1 MRIRDSVFGS
11 PKEQRLYRTLKSRWA
26 DKFNL
31 YPSLPFTSI
40 IDIQDADIKEREK
53 RYLFKTS
60 VDFTLC
66 QKETEKPIMSIEFDG
81 LGHGFSHEGKY
92 IQVRQSKDPFRKLKF
107 DLKLRVAQKTSYPYI
122 IVSLEEAQPFS
133 EDLELTIV
141 DGLIGRIL
149 ARKRFEESL
158 EEREEELARVGLE
171 DFIDLI
177 ETKGM
182 YEAHEQQYT
191 NNDYVQERIRCL
203 EVMAD
208 SEYNPV
214 SRQAWVLRDELVKLG
229 IYEGEAGKY
238 VEEPPAPVL
247 RDISDVETLEKRL
260 GILNDPLT
268 KVGCEVS
275 FKVKGL
281 QKEVSSKVFI
291 RNFGAD
297 SVSLAKEIAT
307 LLAAKKALVS
317 WFCLRRGKAES
328 P

>member
-1 MRIRDSVFGS
+1 MKIRDSVFGS
-11 PKEQRLYRTLKSRWA
+11 RQERGFYATLKSTWA
-26 DKFNL
+26 DRFNL
-31 YPSLPFTSI
+31 YPSLPFAAI
-40 IDIQDADIKEREK
+40 IDFEDMVLTERA
-53 RYLFKTS
+53 RSYLLKTS

-66 QKETEKPIMSIEFDG
+66 EKKGDKPVLSIDFDG
-81 LGHGFSHEGKY
+81 LGLGFCQEGKY
-92 IQVRQSKDPFRKLKF
+92 IQLRQSKDPFRKLKF

-122 IVSLEEAQPFS
+122 IVSVEEAQPFS

-149 ARKRFEESL
+149 ARKRFEDLL
-158 EEREEELARVGLE
+158 EERKEELTCEGWE
-171 DFIDLI
+171 DFIDF
-177 ETKGM
+177 EEMKGM
-182 YEAHEQQYT
+182 YEAHGQQYT
-191 NNDYVQERIRCL
+191 SNDYTQDRIRYL

-208 SEYNPV
+208 SEHNPV
-214 SRQAWVLRDELVKLG
+214 SRQAWLLRNQLTKLG
-229 IYEGEAGKY
+229 ICEGEAGKY

-260 GILNDPLT
+260 RVLNDPLT

-281 QKEVSSKVFI
+281 QKEVRSKVFI

-307 LLAAKKALVS
+307 LIAAKKALVS
-317 WFCLRRGKAES
+317 WFCLGRGKAE
-328 P
+328 

>member
-1 MRIRDSVFGS
+1 MKIRDSVFGS
-11 PKEQRLYRTLKSRWA
+11 PPERDLYGTLKSRWA

-31 YPSLPFTSI
+31 YPSLPFTNI
-40 IDIQDADIKEREK
+40 IDIQGADIKEGEK
-53 RYLFKTS
+53 QYLFKTS

-66 QKETEKPIMSIEFDG
+66 GKEADKPIMCIEFDG

-92 IQVRQSKDPFRKLKF
+92 IRVRQTKDPFREMKF
-107 DLKLRVAQKTSYPYI
+107 DLKLRLTRKVSYPYI
-122 IVSLEEAQPFS
+122 IVSIEEAQPFS
-133 EDLELTIV
+133 EDLELTMV

-149 ARKRFEESL
+149 AKKRFEEL
-158 EEREEELARVGLE
+158 LNERKKELARVDL
-171 DFIDLI
+171 DSFIDFV

-182 YEAHEQQYT
+182 YEAHGQQYT
-191 NNDYVQERIRCL
+191 SNDYIQDRIRYL

-214 SRQAWVLRDELVKLG
+214 SRQAWLLRNQLTKLG
-229 IYEGEAGKY
+229 ICEGEAGKY

-260 GILNDPLT
+260 RVLNDPLT

-291 RNFGAD
+291 RNFGSD

-307 LLAAKKALVS
+307 LLAAKKGSRVMVLLRS
-317 WFCLRRGKAES
+317 WKS
-328 P
+328 